1 MTRLLACKKVTL
13 CLGWTLLLALLLSV
27 SARAQVTGAT
37 LTGSVSDPSGAAI
50 PNAQVSAKNTGT
62 GVATSAT
69 TNADGFYTIPN
80 LLPGTYDV
88 TTTASGFATRVDTA
102 INLAVG
108 EKQALPISMKVGQ
121 TTQTVEVAGAAPTVE
136 LATSTI
142 SGEVTSTTVR
152 ELPLNGRDWTQL
164 ATLQPGVTLVQTQAQ
179 TGSPTVSRGN
189 RGFGSQMT
197 DSGHSPFQNNYRMD
211 GVSIN
216 DYTNGAP
223 GSPLGINLGVDAIQ
237 EFSVLTTD
245 YTAEYGKTSGMV
257 INAIT
262 KSGTNDF
269 HGSAYD
275 FLRSNHLDSR
285 YLNAPLQNPP
295 FHRDQYGGSIGGP
308 VIRDRTFFFFDYEGI
323 NNDQSF
329 SNVNDVP
336 TAAVRSGIDCAVLDS
351 TRCQTKGTTD
361 YSQGANAPFFAKV
374 QPYFALWPQPN
385 GPVVAGTGG
394 DEAIYN
400 STGLLHVTENYFTA
414 RVDHHISPA
423 DTLAASFF
431 EDKSPQVQPD
441 PLDNVTTTILSQ
453 RWLGEIEETHVFSPS
468 LVNSARFGFSRVVGL
483 SNDAGTALRPIGSD
497 PSLGSLPGHPAPII
511 KVSGLASIATLGS
524 STHNDHFL
532 NSFQFYD
539 DAFWTKGKHSLKFG
553 FSLERQQG
561 NEHTFQAFNGQ
572 FGFGSIPNFLQD
584 IPANYR
590 IFDPAT
596 SFESAIRATAFGVYL
611 QDDWHVKSN
620 LTVNL
625 GLRWEP
631 MSRPVDGNNRIQLLL
646 HLTDPTLTPESS
658 PLTSNPYLHAF
669 EPRVGFAWD
678 PFRDGK
684 TSVRGGFG
692 IFDQLPLT
700 WLWELAM
707 DGVVPY
713 NIQIT
718 ALPASTNNNQG
729 FFPTG
734 GGIPAQPV
742 IPSTLAG
749 AIAAASVKSVA
760 PPKISMSMDWNLN
773 IQRALGPTTSLTLA
787 YVGSRSIHMPNNI
800 DEANTEQPTQTS
812 AGLLWPCF
820 PLNPKTQACTGSS
833 SQVLNPNFGD
843 IHYLPWD
850 DNGFYDGL
858 QLGLTKRLSHGF
870 QVQGSYSYSRCIDYG
885 SNMNIGDPF
894 NNSIASLFFFA
905 NKQQRRGLCDYN
917 INHALSAN
925 YLWNIPKPGWANGFA
940 AEALGGWSLG
950 GIITAQTGT
959 PFTVGMGG
967 DPLGEQGAEQWDFAS
982 RLRTPQCTHPTTGD
996 PTNYLVLDCFTPP
1009 TAPSSFA
1016 AQCAPFPGA
1025 GSAAPS
1031 GQVYCANLLGNT
1043 GRNSVYGPGIV
1054 NVDFSVLKNFPIT
1067 KISEQFNIQFRA
1079 EFFNVINHISYLPP
1093 YDLGGSSMLLL
1104 YNSDGSVAFPKVYLD
1119 QQAGNSRQI
1128 QFGLKLNF

>member
-1 MTRLLACKKVTL
+1 MRGISGSKKAALCLAMTLVLSSLLA
-13 CLGWTLLLALLLSV
+13 V
-27 SARAQVTGAT
+27 SSYAQVTGAT
-37 LTGSVSDPSGAAI
+37 ISGTVTDPSGAAV
-50 PNAQVSAKNTGT
+50 PNAHVSAKNMGT
-62 GVATSAT
+62 GVTTDAT
-69 TNADGFYTIPN
+69 TNAEGFYAIPN

-88 TTTASGFATRVDTA
+88 TTTASGFTTRVDTT
-102 INLAVG
+102 ITLAVG
-108 EKQALPISMKVGQ
+108 AKQDLPVLMKVGQ

-136 LATSTI
+136 LSTSTI

-164 ATLQPGVTLVQTQAQ
+164 ATLQPGVTQVQTQAQ

-197 DSGHSPFQNNYRMD
+197 DSGHSPFQNNYRMN
-211 GVSIN
+211 GISIN
-216 DYTNGAP
+216 DYTNGSP

-262 KSGTNDF
+262 KSGTNEF
-269 HGSAYD
+269 HGDAYF

-285 YLNAPLQNPP
+285 YLNAPLENPP
-295 FHRDQYGGSIGGP
+295 FHRDQFGGSFGGP
-308 VIRDRTFFFFDYEGI
+308 IIKDKTFFFVDYEGI

-329 SNVNDVP
+329 SNVNNVP
-336 TAAVRSGIDCAVLDS
+336 TAALRSGVDCSILDS
-351 TRCQTKGTTD
+351 TRCQTSGTVNYATLPSNVA
-361 YSQGANAPFFAKV
+361 YFAQV

-400 STGLLHVTENYFTA
+400 STGLLHVTENYLTA
-414 RVDHHISPA
+414 RVDHHVSAA
-423 DTLAASFF
+423 DSLAASFF
-431 EDKSPQVQPD
+431 YDKSPQVQPD
-441 PLDNVTTTILSQ
+441 PLNNVTTTILSE
-453 RWLGEIEETHVFSPS
+453 RWMGELEETHVFSPS
-468 LVNSARFGFSRVVGL
+468 FVNSARFGFSRVVGL
-483 SNDAGTALRPIGSD
+483 SNDAGTALNPIAGSA
-497 PSLGSLPGHPAPII
+497 SLGSLPGHPAPII

-539 DAFWTKGKHSLKFG
+539 DAFWTRGKHSLKFG

-572 FGFGSIPNFLQD
+572 FGFGSIAKFLQD

-596 SFESAIRATAFGVYL
+596 SFESAIRATAFGVYV
-611 QDDWHVKSN
+611 QDDWHVRSN

-631 MSRPVDGNNRIQLLL
+631 MSRPVDANNRVELLL

-658 PLTSNPYLHAF
+658 PMTSNPYLHAF
-669 EPRVGFAWD
+669 EPRIGFAWD
-678 PFRDGK
+678 PFHDGK
-684 TSVRGGFG
+684 TSVRAGFG

-718 ALPASTNNNQG
+718 ALPQSTNGNQG

-734 GGIPAQPV
+734 GGNPFQPV

-773 IQRALGPTTSLTLA
+773 IQRELTPSTSLTVA
-787 YVGSRSIHMPNNI
+787 YVGSRSIHMPNNV
-800 DEANTEQPTQTS
+800 DETNVVFPSSVTMDGVS
-812 AGLLWPCF
+812 RLLWPS
-820 PLNPKTQACTGSS
+820 AIGSGTTI
-833 SQVLNPNFGD
+833 NPNFGD

-858 QLGLTKRLSHGF
+858 QLGLTKKLSRGF

-894 NNSIASLFFFA
+894 NNSVASLFFFA

-925 YLWNIPKPGWANGFA
+925 YLWNIPKPGWASGFA
-940 AEALGGWSLG
+940 AQALGGWSVG

-959 PFTVGMGG
+959 PFTVGMNG
-967 DPLGEQGAEQWDFAS
+967 DPLGEKGAEQWDFAD
-982 RLRTPQCTHPTTGD
+982 RLRTPQCSHPTTGD
-996 PTNYLVLDCFTPP
+996 PTNYLLLSCFTPP
-1009 TAPSSFA
+1009 TAPASFA
-1016 AQCAPFPGA
+1016 AQCAPFAGA
-1025 GSAAPS
+1025 SAPAPS
-1031 GQVYCANLLGNT
+1031 GRVYCANLLGNT

-1079 EFFNVINHISYLPP
+1079 EFFNVINHINYLPP

-1104 YNSDGSVAFPKVYLD
+1104 YNQDGSVAFPKVYLD

-1128 QFGLKLNF
+1128 QFGLKVNF

>member
-1 MTRLLACKKVTL
+1 MSARSARDGGFDMIRLFLKKAAF
-13 CLGWTLLLALLLSV
+13 CLGTTLLLAPLFSI

-37 LTGSVSDPSGAAI
+37 ITGTATDPSGAAI

-62 GVATSAT
+62 GVTSSAT

-80 LLPGTYDV
+80 LIPGAYDV
-88 TTTASGFATRVDTA
+88 TTTAPGFATRVDTA
-102 INLAVG
+102 VTLGVG
-108 EKQALPISMKVGQ
+108 QKLELPLSMKVGQ

-136 LATSTI
+136 LTTATI

-164 ATLQPGVTLVQTQAQ
+164 ATLQPGVTQVQTQAQ

-197 DSGHSPFQNNYRMD
+197 DSGHSPFQNNYRMN

-275 FLRSNHLDSR
+275 FLRSNHLDAR

-308 VIRDRTFFFFDYEGI
+308 IIKDKTFFFFDYEGI

-329 SNVNDVP
+329 SNHVTVP
-336 TAAVRSGIDCAVLDS
+336 SATARSGVISGVNLAAQDPAD
-351 TRCQTKGTTD
+351 
-361 YSQGANAPFFAKV
+361 FAKI
-374 QPYFALWPQPN
+374 QPYFALWPLPN
-385 GPVVAGTGG
+385 GGASTADAGFF
-394 DEAIYN
+394 N

-414 RVDHHISPA
+414 RVDHHISA
-423 DTLAASFF
+423 SDTLAASFF
-431 EDKSPQVQPD
+431 EDKSPQIQPD
-441 PLDNVTTTILSQ
+441 PLNNVTTTILSQ
-453 RWLGEIEETHVFSPS
+453 RWMGEIDETHVFSPS

-483 SNDAGTALRPIGSD
+483 SNDAGTALNPIAAD
-497 PSLGSLPGHPAPII
+497 MSLGSLPGHPAAILN
-511 KVSGLASIATLGS
+511 VSGWQAIATLGS

-553 FSLERQQG
+553 FSVEHQQG
-561 NEHTFQAFNGQ
+561 DEHTFQAFNGN
-572 FGFGSIPNFLQD
+572 FKFGSPANFLLD
-584 IPANYR
+584 KPANYR
-590 IFDPAT
+590 IFDPAA
-596 SFESAIRATAFGVYL
+596 SFESAIRATAFGFYA
-611 QDDWHVKSN
+611 QDDWHVRSN
-620 LTVNL
+620 LTLNL
-625 GLRWEP
+625 GLRYEP
-631 MSRPVDGNNRIQLLL
+631 MTSPVDANNRIQLLL
-646 HLTDPTLTPESS
+646 HLTDPTLTPQSS
-658 PLTSNPYLHAF
+658 PMTSNPYLHAF
-669 EPRVGFAWD
+669 EPRIGFAWD
-678 PFRDGK
+678 PFHDGK

-707 DGVVPY
+707 DGNVPY
-713 NIQIT
+713 NIQI
-718 ALPASTNNNQG
+718 AHGGLPQG
-729 FFPTG
+729 FFPLG
-734 GGIPAQPV
+734 VPGNPV
-742 IPSTLAG
+742 IPSSLAS
-749 AIAAASVKSVA
+749 AIAVASVKSVA
-760 PPKISMSMDWNLN
+760 PPKVSLSMDWNLN
-773 IQRALGPTTSLTLA
+773 IQRSLTPNTSLTVA

-800 DEANTEQPTQTS
+800 DETNVVLPSS
-812 AGLLWPCF
+812 ASMDGVTRLLWP
-820 PLNPKTQACTGSS
+820 NPIGSGTT
-833 SQVLNPNFGD
+833 LNPNFGD

-858 QLGLTKRLSHGF
+858 QLGVTKKLSRGF
-870 QVQGSYSYSRCIDYG
+870 QVQGSYSWSRCIDYG

-894 NNSIASLFFFA
+894 NNSIASLFYFA

-917 INHALSAN
+917 ISHEMSAN

-940 AEALGGWSLG
+940 SEILGGWSVG

-959 PFTVGMGG
+959 PFTVGMNG
-967 DPLGEQGAEQWDFAS
+967 DPLGEQGAEQWDFAD

-996 PTNYLVLDCFTPP
+996 PNNYLVLSCFTPP
-1009 TAPSSFA
+1009 TAPASFA
-1016 AQCAPFPGA
+1016 AQCSTFTGATAPP
-1025 GSAAPS
+1025 PS
-1031 GQVYCANLLGNT
+1031 GRVYCSNLLGNA

-1054 NVDFSVLKNFPIT
+1054 DVDFSVLKNFPVT

-1104 YNSDGSVAFPKVYLD
+1104 YNQDGSTAFPSVFLD

-1128 QFGLKLNF
+1128 QFGLKVIF